1 VAGSVKV
8 SRLLTQTLRDP
19 PADSEVDSQRLLVRA
34 GFLRPLGAGIF
45 TYLHLA
51 KRSLD
56 KIERLMRE
64 EMDAIG
70 GQEILMPVVHPA
82 DLWKETGHWY
92 DIGPEMGRLKDKSG
106 HDLVLAMSH
115 EEVVADLARR
125 ELRSYRQLPQLL
137 YHIQTQWRD
146 DPRPRA
152 GLIRAREFTT
162 LDSYSLDADD
172 DGLNRQYRA
181 HMQAYSHIFRR
192 CGLPAVAVQADVGL
206 MGENLAH
213 EFIYLASIGDDTILR
228 CGECGYSANR
238 QVARVG
244 RLPALSELPKPLA
257 KVATPEASTIEE
269 LAALLEIPP
278 SRTAK
283 AIFLIATGAQGEPE
297 ERFVFVIV
305 RGDMN
310 LSETKLANA
319 IRAREVR
326 PATVEE
332 IRAVGAVPGY
342 ASAIGVTQALIVVD
356 EIAAESPNLVAG
368 ANEEGFHFLNVNLG
382 RDYRA
387 DVVADIAAAEH
398 GSPCPKCGAP
408 LSAQRGVKV
417 GNMSKLGSRTSAR
430 LGCTFLDSQGSLRPL
445 LMGSYGIG
453 VGRLLACIA
462 EEHHDS
468 LGLCWPITVAPFT
481 VHLVLLQDASGKPSE
496 VAEALYEDLR
506 ASSVEVLYDDR
517 ADSPGVKFTDAD
529 LIGVPIRLTVAKRAL
544 AQGGV
549 ELRLRTT
556 GLTELVPPNRLVSR
570 VLELQ
575 TSLRR
580 ALAGEAAE
588 VSG

>member
-1 VAGSVKV
+1 MKI

-70 GQEILMPVVHPA
+70 GQEILMPVIRPA
-82 DLWKETGHWY
+82 DLWKESGRGE
-92 DIGPEMGRLKDKSG
+92 DCGPETSRLKDQGG
-106 HDLVLAMSH
+106 HDLVLARSH

-146 DPRPRA
+146 DPHPRA
-152 GLIRAREFTT
+152 GLIRAREFTR
-162 LDSYSLDADD
+162 LDSYSLDADE
-172 DGLNRQYRA
+172 DGLDRQYRA
-181 HMQAYSHIFRR
+181 HLQAYFHIFRR
-192 CGLPAVAVQADVGL
+192 CGLPVIAVQADGGR
-206 MGENLAH
+206 MGASLAH
-213 EFIYLASIGDDTILR
+213 EFIYPAAIGEDTILG

-238 QVARVG
+238 QIARMG
-244 RLPALSELPKPLA
+244 RRPALSELPKPLA

-283 AIFLIATGAQGEPE
+283 AVFLIATGAQGEPE
-297 ERFVFVIV
+297 GERFVFVIV
-305 RGDMN
+305 RGDMS
-310 LSETKLANA
+310 LSETKLAHA
-319 IRAREVR
+319 IRARALR

-342 ASAIGVTQALIVVD
+342 ASAIGVSEALIVVD
-356 EIAAESPNLVAG
+356 AIAAESPNLVAG
-368 ANEEGFHFLNVNLG
+368 ANQEGFHFLNVNLG

-398 GSPCPKCGAP
+398 GSPCPECGAP
-408 LSAQRGVKV
+408 LFAQQGVQV
-417 GNMSKLGSRTSAR
+417 GSLSRLGTGSTAR
-430 LGCTFLDSQGSLRPL
+430 LGCTFLDAQGSLRPV
-445 LMGSYGIG
+445 LMGSYGMG

-468 LGLCWPITVAPFT
+468 LGLCWPISVAPFS
-481 VHLVLLQDASGKPSE
+481 VHLVVLQDASGKPSE
-496 VAEALYEDLR
+496 VAETLYKDLR
-506 ASSVEVLYDDR
+506 ANSVEVLYDDR

-529 LIGVPIRLTVAKRAL
+529 LIGVPIRLTVAKRGL

-556 GLTELVPPNRLVSR
+556 GQTELVPANRLVSR

-580 ALAGEAAE
+580 ALAGDSAQ

>member
-1 VAGSVKV
+1 MKI

-70 GQEILMPVVHPA
+70 GQEILMPVIRPA
-82 DLWKETGHWY
+82 DLWKESGRR
-92 DIGPEMGRLKDKSG
+92 DDGGPEMSRLKDQSG

-146 DPRPRA
+146 DPHPRA
-152 GLIRAREFTT
+152 GLIRAREFTR

-172 DGLNRQYRA
+172 DGLDRQYRA
-181 HMQAYSHIFRR
+181 HLQAYSHIFRR
-192 CGLPAVAVQADVGL
+192 CGLPVIAVQAEGGW
-206 MGENLAH
+206 MGASPAH
-213 EFIYLASIGDDTILR
+213 EFIYPASIGEDTILR

-238 QVARVG
+238 QVARLG
-244 RLPALSELPKPLA
+244 RGPALSELPKPLA

-283 AIFLIATGAQGEPE
+283 AVFLIATGAQGEPE
-297 ERFVFVIV
+297 GERFVFVIV
-305 RGDMN
+305 RGDMS
-310 LSETKLANA
+310 LSETKLAHA
-319 IRAREVR
+319 IRARALR
-326 PATVEE
+326 PATVKE

-342 ASAIGVTQALIVVD
+342 ASAIGVSEALIVVD
-356 EIAAESPNLVAG
+356 AIAAESPNLVAG

-398 GSPCPKCGAP
+398 GSPCPECGAP
-408 LSAQRGVKV
+408 LSAQQGVKV
-417 GNMSKLGSRTSAR
+417 GSLSRLGTGSTAR
-430 LGCTFLDSQGSLRPL
+430 LGCTFLDAQGSLRPV
-445 LMGSYGIG
+445 LMGSYGMG

-468 LGLCWPITVAPFT
+468 LGLCWPISVAPFS
-481 VHLVLLQDASGKPSE
+481 VHLVVLQDASGKPSE
-496 VAEALYEDLR
+496 VAETLYEDLR
-506 ASSVEVLYDDR
+506 ANSVEVLYDDR

-549 ELRLRTT
+549 ELRLRAT
-556 GLTELVPPNRLVSR
+556 GQTELVPANCLVSR

-580 ALAGEAAE
+580 ALAGEAAQ